1 MRKLKLQAQ
10 VSADGFVGG
19 PNGELDWMTWNWDDA
34 LKKYVN
40 DLTEP
45 VDTILL
51 GKNMT
56 DGFVKHWETVK
67 ADPNDEGHAFG
78 TKMIDTPKVVFSS
91 TLNRSTWN
99 NTTLAKGDYVEVINN
114 LKNQPGKDIIV
125 YGGATFVS
133 SLIKAGLI
141 DEYNLFLNPAAIGK
155 GLAIFKDMSNTLNFN
170 VMNVTP
176 FACGVVAFRF
186 EPKK

>member
-1 MRKLKLQAQ
+1 MRKLKLQVQ

-19 PNGELDWMTWNWDDA
+19 PHGELDWMTWNWDDA

-56 DGFVKHWETVK
+56 DGFVTHWENVK
-67 ADPNDEGHAFG
+67 ANPKDEGHAFG
-78 TKMIDTPKVVFSS
+78 TKMIDTPKVVFSR
-91 TLNRSTWN
+91 TLDKSHWN
-99 NTTLAKGDYVEVINN
+99 NTTLANGDYVEVINK

-141 DEYNLFLNPAAIGK
+141 DEYNLFINPTAIGK
-155 GLAIFKDMSNTLNFN
+155 GLAIFNDLGSTLHFN
-170 VMNVTP
+170 VTNVTP
-176 FACGVVAFRF
+176 FTCGVVAFRY
-186 EPKK
+186 EPKT